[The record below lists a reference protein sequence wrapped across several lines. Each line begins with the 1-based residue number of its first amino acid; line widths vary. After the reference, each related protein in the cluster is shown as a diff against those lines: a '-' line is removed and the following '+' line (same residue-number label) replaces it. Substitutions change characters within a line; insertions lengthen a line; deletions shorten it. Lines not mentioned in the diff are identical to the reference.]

1 MTTLTTPA
9 PSALTSSSRVL
20 APDLAR
26 GLMLL
31 LIVLANTP
39 WYLYGSGSGYSSI
52 HPPDGSTIDRIVQ
65 FVIITAVDGRI
76 YPMFAFLFG
85 YGIVQMYQRSLDRG
99 AEPKPVR
106 RVLRRRHLWMIVIGA
121 VHAALLWMGDIVATY
136 GLVGLVF
143 TALFLKR
150 KSRTLIVWASIFGGL
165 LTVAAALAVVGSV
178 FAAQAPPPAEM
189 TSFLAGMKDVN
200 AITSWPASI
209 LPRLSTWAILLVV
222 QGFLT
227 LVIPTAVLLAF
238 WCARRGIL
246 ERPDE
251 HRRLLVGT
259 AVVGLAIGWAGG
271 AVHALEHLDLLGVPD
286 HVSWVFSATMPATGL
301 FGGLGYIALFGLI
314 SASLVRR
321 QRDRGRITTAV
332 TAVGK
337 RSLSAY
343 LAQSVICAPLL
354 CAWGLGLG
362 AVLGSATTAA
372 LAVAVWLVTVLG
384 CALLERRGRRGP
396 AEWLLR
402 RLAYG
407 SSVTAPRQG
416 LP

>member
-39 WYLYGSGSGYSSI
+39 WYLYGSGSSYSSI
-52 HPPDGSTIDRIVQ
+52 HATDGSTLDGIVQ

-99 AEPKPVR
+99 AEPKVVR

-121 VHAALLWMGDIVATY
+121 VHAALLWMGDIVGTY
-136 GLVGLVF
+136 GLVGLVL

-150 KSRTLIVWASIFGGL
+150 KSRTLIVWASVFTGL
-165 LTVAAALAVVGSV
+165 MTLLAALAVVGSIFV
-178 FAAQAPPPAEM
+178 AQEPPPADTVNFM
-189 TSFLAGMKDVN
+189 AGLKDVN

-209 LPRLSTWAILLVV
+209 LPRLTTWAFLLVF

-227 LVIPTAVLLAF
+227 LVIPVAVLLAF
-238 WCARRGIL
+238 WAARRGVL

-251 HRRLLVGT
+251 HRRLLIGT
-259 AVVGLAIGWAGG
+259 AVVGLAIGWSGG
-271 AVHALEHLDLLGVPD
+271 AVHALDHVGVLGVPD
-286 HVSWVFSATMPATGL
+286 HANWVFSATMPVTGL

-314 SASLVRR
+314 AAALVRR
-321 QRDRGRITTAV
+321 HREQGAVVTAI

-354 CAWGLGLG
+354 SAWGFGLG

-372 LAVAVWLVTVLG
+372 LAVAVWLLTVLG
-384 CALLERRGRRGP
+384 CALLERQGRRGP

-402 RLAYG
+402 RLSYG
-407 SSVTAPRQG
+407 SPVS
-416 LP
+416 

>member
-9 PSALTSSSRVL
+9 PSALTSSTRVL

-52 HPPDGSTIDRIVQ
+52 HPPDGSALDRVVQ

-99 AEPKPVR
+99 AEPKTIR

-121 VHAALLWMGDIVATY
+121 VHATLLWLGDIVATY

-150 KSRTLIVWASIFGGL
+150 KSRTLIVWASVFTGL
-165 LTVAAALAVVGSV
+165 LTVLAALAVVGGV
-178 FAAQAPPPAEM
+178 FVAQEPPPPETAN
-189 TSFLAGMKDVN
+189 FLVGIKDVN
-200 AITSWPASI
+200 AISSWPASI
-209 LPRLSTWAILLVV
+209 LPRLSTWAVLLVF

-227 LVIPTAVLLAF
+227 LVIPAAVVLAF
-238 WCARRGIL
+238 WAARRGVL

-251 HRRLLVGT
+251 HRRLLTGT
-259 AVVGLAIGWAGG
+259 AVVGLAVGWSGG
-271 AVHALEHLDLLGVPD
+271 AVHALDHVGVLGVPD
-286 HVSWVFSATMPATGL
+286 HASWVFSATTPLTGL
-301 FGGLGYIALFGLI
+301 FGGLGYIALFGLV
-314 SASLVRR
+314 AAALVRR
-321 QRDRGRITTAV
+321 RRDQGTVTTAI

-354 CAWGLGLG
+354 CAWGVGLG
-362 AVLGSATTAA
+362 AVLGSAATAG
-372 LAVAVWLVTVLG
+372 LAVLVWLLTVLG
-384 CALLERRGRRGP
+384 CALLERQGRRGP

-407 SSVTAPRQG
+407 KPAQSR
-416 LP
+416 